1 MAEKGEDPASDLRIT
16 GELVER
22 AKQGDDSALDM
33 LMMRYRPRLVRWA
46 SGRLPSYAR
55 SLLDT
60 GDLVQ
65 ETLLRT
71 MEGLHKFQVRGP
83 DSFGSYVR
91 SAILNRIQDQ
101 IRWAGR
107 RPGDNGM
114 VDRLTD
120 ATPSPLE
127 HTIGADLAQR
137 YEVALAQLTEQERQL
152 IHLRIEVD
160 LDHSEIAAIV
170 GRGSPDAARAAFLR
184 ALRKLAGLMGRE
196 P

>member
-114 VDRLTD
+114 VDR
-120 ATPSPLE
+120 
-127 HTIGADLAQR
+127 
-137 YEVALAQLTEQERQL
+137 
-152 IHLRIEVD
+152 
-160 LDHSEIAAIV
+160 
-170 GRGSPDAARAAFLR
+170 
-184 ALRKLAGLMGRE
+184 
-196 P
+196 